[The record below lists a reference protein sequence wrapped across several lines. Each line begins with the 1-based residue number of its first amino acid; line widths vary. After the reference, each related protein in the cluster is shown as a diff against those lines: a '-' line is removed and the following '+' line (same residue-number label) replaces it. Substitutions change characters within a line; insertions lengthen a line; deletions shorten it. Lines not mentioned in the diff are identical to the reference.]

1 MHLVRYETVDALWKT
16 GDRDRKLSRGE
27 ARELLPMY
35 TYEPSLSFG
44 LEEDR
49 MASPDGGSVSFFSGT
64 PSSAASN
71 RELDDPSVV
80 VVSADGVVEIYRD
93 LESQEDGLTPEAR
106 PDDQDDDVSP
116 EARALLPAPNSCPR
130 LGACCTLN

>member
-1 MHLVRYETVDALWKT
+1 
-16 GDRDRKLSRGE
+16 
-27 ARELLPMY
+27 MY
-35 TYEPSLSFG
+35 TYEPSLLLD

-49 MASPDGGSVSFFSGT
+49 ASSPDGGSVSPFFSVT

-93 LESQEDGLTPEAR
+93 LEAHEDGLTPEAR
-106 PDDQDDDVSP
+106 PDEQDDDVSP

-130 LGACCTLN
+130 SGTCCTLN

>member
-1 MHLVRYETVDALWKT
+1 
-16 GDRDRKLSRGE
+16 
-27 ARELLPMY
+27 MY
-35 TYEPSLSFG
+35 TYEPSLSLD

-49 MASPDGGSVSFFSGT
+49 VSSPDGGSVSFFSGT

-93 LESQEDGLTPEAR
+93 LEAHEDGLTPEAR

-130 LGACCTLN
+130 SGACCTLN